1 MRIHI
6 VLRYV
11 GFVSLINSI
20 FLFLASLVSLLNS
33 DAAFFPLLYGA
44 VITLLLGLFPL
55 IFVPATTFVTNNEG
69 LIIVV
74 ASWLL
79 SCLLGTIPYVLYG
92 GEFTFSN
99 AWFESVSGF
108 TTTGST
114 ILSDVE
120 AIPAGLLFWRASTH
134 WIGGMGIIVFV
145 LSVLPSMGVAGL
157 VLYRSEMSSLAREN
171 FRQNARTTLK
181 VVLAIY
187 VGLTALET
195 VALLFCGMSFY
206 DAVTHSFAT
215 IATGGF
221 SPRNLSIAHYNSV
234 TTEVVIMVFMVLSG
248 IHFSL
253 LFSAVFVRGK
263 EIWKSTVVRYYLM
276 ALLLGIVLVSVDTY
290 GAHYHSWTEALRYAS
305 FQLISV
311 STSTGFANADSS
323 VWPSLAQVLL
333 VLYSLQCACS
343 GSTSGGIKV
352 DRIVIFGKAVIKQI
366 KMVLHPR
373 GVIPIRMDG
382 KAIHDDAL
390 AMSVLYISVYLAV
403 VAFVAICLVALGVD
417 MLSAFSGSVA
427 ATGNVGPGLGAVG
440 SLENFGQIPAI
451 GKWVLTGAMLLGRLE
466 IYGLIVFFLPQVWE
480 ARSNP

>member
-195 VALLFCGMSFY
+195 VALLFCGMSFF

>member
-1 MRIHI
+1 
-6 VLRYV
+6 
-11 GFVSLINSI
+11 
-20 FLFLASLVSLLNS
+20 
-33 DAAFFPLLYGA
+33 
-44 VITLLLGLFPL
+44 
-55 IFVPATTFVTNNEG
+55 
-69 LIIVV
+69 
-74 ASWLL
+74 
-79 SCLLGTIPYVLYG
+79 
-92 GEFTFSN
+92 
-99 AWFESVSGF
+99 
-108 TTTGST
+108 
-114 ILSDVE
+114 
-120 AIPAGLLFWRASTH
+120 
-134 WIGGMGIIVFV
+134 
-145 LSVLPSMGVAGL
+145 MGVAGL